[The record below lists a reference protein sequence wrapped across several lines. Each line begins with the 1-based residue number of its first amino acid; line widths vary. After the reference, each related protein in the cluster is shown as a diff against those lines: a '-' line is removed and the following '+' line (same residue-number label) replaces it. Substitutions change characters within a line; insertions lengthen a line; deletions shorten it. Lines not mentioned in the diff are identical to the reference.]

1 MELYFAYGSNLD
13 AEQVTSRCGNSGHV
27 RQVSIGYLPN
37 HKLAFTQYYK
47 DWGGGVAD
55 VVKSPNDSVWGILY
69 ELSRECLELLDKY
82 EGYPNDY
89 TRTKQTI
96 IALDRRAHPAW
107 VYSVLRKDG
116 DFIAP
121 SQKYIDI
128 IKRTAEESGFPKD
141 YLSYLN
147 SIKTVGP

>member
-13 AEQVTSRCGNSGHV
+13 IEQVKRRCGNSGNV
-27 RQVSIGYLPN
+27 RKVSIGYLPD
-37 HKLAFTQYYK
+37 HKLAFTQYYQE
-47 DWGGGVAD
+47 WGGGVAD
-55 VVKSPNDSVWGILY
+55 VIESPNDCVWGIVY
-69 ELSRECLELLDKY
+69 EITREGLELLDKY

-89 TRTKQTI
+89 TRVKRTI
-96 IALDRRAHPAW
+96 ITLDGHTLLAW

-121 SQKYIDI
+121 SQRYINI
-128 IKRTAEESGFPKD
+128 IRRTAKESGFPKN

-147 SIKTVGP
+147 SIKTMGM

>member
-13 AEQVTSRCGNSGHV
+13 IEQVNRRCGNSGNV
-27 RQVSIGYLPN
+27 RKVSIGYLPE
-37 HKLAFTQYYK
+37 HKLAFTQYYP

-55 VVKSPNDSVWGILY
+55 VVKSPNSRVWGILY
-69 ELSRECLELLDKY
+69 ELSKEALELLDKY
-82 EGYPNDY
+82 EGYPKDY
-89 TRTKQTI
+89 TRTKHTI
-96 IALDRRAHPAW
+96 ITLDGHPSLAW

-128 IKRTAEESGFPKD
+128 IKRTAKESGFPKD
-141 YLSYLN
+141 YLSYLD
-147 SIKTVGP
+147 SIKTVSV

>member
-13 AEQVTSRCGNSGHV
+13 AEQINRRCANSGHV
-27 RQVSIGYLPN
+27 RKVSIGYLPD
-37 HKLAFTQYYK
+37 HKLAFTQYYQ

-55 VVKSPNDSVWGILY
+55 VVKSPNECVWGILY

-89 TRTKQTI
+89 TRTKQI
-96 IALDRRAHPAW
+96 INTLGGHTRLAW

-128 IKRTAEESGFPKD
+128 IKRTAKESGFPKD

-147 SIKTVGP
+147 SIKTVAP